1 MTEVAFRLR
10 SKRQYDRA
18 AALELLTE
26 AFLSRREVC
35 LSTSIPYNRLE
46 LRHLSEH
53 VAVLTLLLSLAKVGL
68 KAEEDLSQ
76 QTWAALH
83 MLHRLRGNHS
93 SYQPGKSME
102 PIYRGYDMVRMV
114 RDREDAFGLQQGPLS
129 SASGQRLYGDSRFD
143 EGMMEVELQG
153 YGELERME
161 SLRKGKGEKRQMA
174 KFFEKGEL
182 PDSADT
188 PFGFPMTLPP
198 LGALPA
204 DFLRFQPT
212 PPPYISQQP
221 SPPTSSPHQSS
232 AESWLALVE
241 ELHSQGPKFFQV
253 DPNSRHSTPLWEG
266 DSAESDYH
274 GAVQLRD
281 LKDYERLYLRSV
293 DTFGRGEN

>member
-1 MTEVAFRLR
+1 MAFRLR

-46 LRHLSEH
+46 LRQLREH
-53 VAVLTLLLSLAKVGL
+53 VAVLMLLLSLAKVDA

-93 SYQPGKSME
+93 SYQPGRSLE
-102 PIYRGYDMVRMV
+102 PVYRGYDMVRMV
-114 RDREDAFGLQQGPLS
+114 RDRDDAFGLQQGPLS
-129 SASGQRLYGDSRFD
+129 SALGQRQYGDSRFD
-143 EGMMEVELQG
+143 EGMMDVELQG
-153 YGELERME
+153 YGELERVE
-161 SLRKGKGEKRQMA
+161 SLRKGKGEKRQVA
-174 KFFEKGEL
+174 KFFEKGVL
-182 PDSADT
+182 PDPSDT

-198 LGALPA
+198 LGSLPA

-212 PPPYISQQP
+212 PSPYISQQSSIP
-221 SPPTSSPHQSS
+221 SPSPLKSP
-232 AESWLALVE
+232 AVSWLALVE
-241 ELHSQGPKFFQV
+241 ELHSQGPKFFQA
-253 DPNSRHSTPLWEG
+253 DPSSRHSTSLWEG
-266 DSAESDYH
+266 DASVSDYH

-293 DTFGRGEN
+293 DTFGRGKD